1 MHASPR
7 SRGWEGGF
15 QASVEEDSVARSSF
29 RLACIV
35 GLVALAFV
43 AVGAPAASAS
53 GSLLGLNNDCGSTSQ
68 PFAQFGDDR
77 YYTFG
82 SNGGL
87 ENGGNGWSL
96 GGGDVVSGNESFYVH
111 SSSDNHSL
119 KLSPGDSALSPKL
132 CMGTTSTVTRFFV
145 RSDNGGRVRVQVVLR
160 GLLGQVLG
168 IVQISDISAD
178 SSWSPGPAIL
188 NLDSLLGLLGV
199 SAIQLKFTELSGNAQ
214 VDDIYVDPWASRN

>member
-1 MHASPR
+1 VLRR
-7 SRGWEGGF
+7 S
-15 QASVEEDSVARSSF
+15 AVLLV
-29 RLACIV
+29 
-35 GLVALAFV
+35 LVASL
-43 AVGAPAASAS
+43 GALSVPAAFAD

-87 ENGGNGWSL
+87 ESGSTGWSL
-96 GGGDVVSGNESFYVH
+96 GGGQVVRGNESFFVH
-111 SSSDNHSL
+111 SSSDSRSL
-119 KLSPGDSALSPKL
+119 ALTPGDSALSPKL

-145 RSDNGGRVRVQVVLR
+145 RSGDRGRVRVQVVLR

-168 IVQISDISAD
+168 TLQISDVSAD

-188 NLDSLLGLLGV
+188 NLDSLLGLVGV
-199 SAIQLKFTELSGNAQ
+199 SSIQLKFTELSGTVQ
-214 VDDIYVDPWASRN
+214 VDDVYVDPWASRG